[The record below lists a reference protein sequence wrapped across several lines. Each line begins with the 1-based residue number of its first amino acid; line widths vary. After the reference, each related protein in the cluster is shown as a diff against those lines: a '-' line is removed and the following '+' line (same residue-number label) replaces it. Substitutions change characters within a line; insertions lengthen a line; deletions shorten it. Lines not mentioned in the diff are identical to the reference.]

1 VKRPGPRIVP
11 VTVVVPPRLLL
22 LDVAGPIEVL
32 RKANIEQGAMEFQ
45 VRYVGPADAVRS
57 SVGLTLSGIEPLPPQ
72 LSTDGLLVLPGS
84 ANFTLGDESSSSAKE
99 QAAERAIVE
108 WLGRSVRQPLRLVCV
123 CSGALIAARAGLL
136 DGVRCTTHHGSTNE
150 LRRIAPRAQVEENR
164 LYVEDGSCLT
174 SAGITAGVDL
184 MLHIVNGLLGP
195 TVALSVARYMLVY
208 MRRGGA
214 DPQLSPWL
222 EGRNH
227 LHPAIHQ
234 LQDSIAA
241 QPARNWSVS
250 EMARIA
256 HASPRTLSR
265 LFNAHTGMSVTDY
278 VNRVRVALARELVQ
292 QTNLDMERIASR
304 TGFGSTRQLRRA
316 WERFD
321 AQKPRELRKASRLT
335 RAISI
340 T

>member
-1 VKRPGPRIVP
+1 VKRPGARIVP
-11 VTVVVPPRLLL
+11 VTVVLPPRLLL

-32 RKANIEQGAMEFQ
+32 RKANIEQSAMEFQ
-45 VRYVGPADAVRS
+45 VRYVGPAHAIRS
-57 SVGLTLSGIEPLPPQ
+57 SVGLTLSGIEPLPAR

-84 ANFTLGDESSSSAKE
+84 ANFTLGDDCSPCAKE

-108 WLGRSVRQPLRLVCV
+108 WLGRSVREPLRLVCV

-136 DGVRCTTHHGSTNE
+136 DGVRCTTHHGSINE
-150 LRRIAPRAQVEENR
+150 LRRIAPRAHVEEDR

-195 TVALSVARYMLVY
+195 SVALCVARYMLVY

-241 QPARNWSVS
+241 HPARKWSVS

-304 TGFGSTRQLRRA
+304 TGFGSTRLLRRA

-321 AQKPRELRKASRLT
+321 TQKPRELRKASRLA